1 MDDTTLIWFFGMF
14 GVGSA
19 IGYGWG
25 YKRGVI
31 KAAELTID
39 SLIAQGIIKTSTTAN
54 GEVQIHK
61 FDE

>member
-1 MDDTTLIWFFGMF
+1 MDNITIWFFGMYAL
-14 GVGSA
+14 GTA

-31 KAAELTID
+31 SAAELTVD
-39 SLIAQGIIKTSTTAN
+39 SLISQGIIKTSKTKD
-54 GEVQIHK
+54 GEIQIHK

>member
-1 MDDTTLIWFFGMF
+1 MDDTTIWFFGMYAL
-14 GVGSA
+14 GTA

-31 KAAELTID
+31 SAAELTID
-39 SLIAQGIIKTSTTAN
+39 SLIAQGIIKTSKSAA
-54 GEVQIHK
+54 GEIQIHK

>member
-1 MDDTTLIWFFGMF
+1 MDDITVWFFGMYV
-14 GVGSA
+14 VGTI
-19 IGYGWG
+19 IGYRWG

-31 KAAELTID
+31 SASENCID
-39 SLIAQGIIKTSTTAN
+39 ALIDQGVIKTSKDAN